1 MWAQELLPQK
11 YKLYAGNLRREG
23 GAGMSGQAYSIE
35 MPQGWQSPV
44 VIASPH
50 SGSNYPKT
58 FVSQSILDA
67 KRLRSSEDAFVDL
80 LFAAVPRLGMPL
92 LAAKMPRAY
101 VDLNRSSEELD
112 PALIEGA
119 RRRGQNPRVASGLG
133 VIPRVVSNGRAI
145 YSGKITMQE
154 ARMRIDDYWFPYH
167 TALQRLL
174 DAAHTRFGEA
184 ILIDCHSM
192 PHEAIVNCSPQRE
205 KRPEIV
211 LGDRFGAAADGSIVD
226 EIEAAFAEAGFR
238 VARNSPFAGAYIT
251 QTYGRPFRQQH
262 AIQVEIDRSLYMD
275 EANIAPNAEFEAIRA
290 RLTQA
295 LQRISG
301 LRKDQK
307 PMAAE

>member
-1 MWAQELLPQK
+1 
-11 YKLYAGNLRREG
+11 
-23 GAGMSGQAYSIE
+23 
-35 MPQGWQSPV
+35 
-44 VIASPH
+44 
-50 SGSNYPKT
+50 
-58 FVSQSILDA
+58 
-67 KRLRSSEDAFVDL
+67 
-80 LFAAVPRLGMPL
+80 
-92 LAAKMPRAY
+92 
-101 VDLNRSSEELD
+101 
-112 PALIEGA
+112 
-119 RRRGQNPRVASGLG
+119 
-133 VIPRVVSNGRAI
+133 
-145 YSGKITMQE
+145 
-154 ARMRIDDYWFPYH
+154 MRIDDYWFPYH

-192 PHEAIVNCSPQRE
+192 PHEAIENCSPLRE

-226 EIEAAFAEAGFR
+226 EVEAAFAEAGFR